1 MSHLLA
7 DPTVALVV
15 GGSADDRDRVRTAI
29 SDGDGGT
36 VAGVVVDRADLAET
50 LSERD
55 DAGCIVAVDI
65 GEAEF
70 EDVYETA
77 RADGDRLPVVVY
89 ADGEAVAAVVAERAD
104 CRYLPRSA
112 SPATLA
118 RVVDDA
124 VATFR
129 ERRQTAADSA
139 VFRTLLEDGQMTMFA
154 KDDEGRYVRMADVPH
169 TPGPEAF
176 IGNTDPEAFDHR
188 TDADREAY
196 EDDLRVAETGDPIRG
211 QIEHFETQGGDY
223 WSEVTKLPWRDDDGR
238 VLGVVGYAIDV
249 TDRMQLQHRLEE
261 QQRRFDQFA
270 SYVSH
275 DLRTPLQISVGALER
290 AREGH
295 ESAFDRIERANE
307 RIEEILEDLSALSK
321 GDRSVDLSE
330 EVLDVL
336 DVGVSSTALGP
347 LVEQVWSVHGTD
359 EATLDVAVPEGTEII
374 AETESVRPLVENLLK
389 NALDHAGPDVT
400 VRVGTTDRGFYV
412 EDDGPGIPE
421 AEREKV
427 LEAGYTTAEDGTGT
441 GLAIVTETVDQ
452 QGWDIDIGESET
464 GGSPGARFEFDECP
478 VVVPEP
484 VEPTDPVALTESVDV
499 GEVSVPGSAETG
511 TSDRSWRVVGNGRD
525 IWHDIDEFH
534 FRHGEVSGP
543 VRIQGRLADLESV
556 HEYSKAG
563 LMVRDT
569 LAEDAAFAF
578 VGATA
583 DHGTETMWRDEVGA
597 AAGSDQFEE
606 PYDAY
611 PWYRLDAVDGTV
623 TLSSS
628 TDGREWQP
636 IDQRRI
642 DLADPVVVG
651 LAVCSHSVDETSEAR
666 FEDVTV
672 TELDPVD

>member
-15 GGSADDRDRVRTAI
+15 GGTADDRDRVRAAV
-29 SDGDGGT
+29 SDGDGPGVAT
-36 VAGVVVDRADLAET
+36 VVADLTDLPET
-50 LSERD
+50 LSARD
-55 DAGCIVAVDI
+55 DAGCVLAVGVD
-65 GEAEF
+65 EAEF
-70 EDVYETA
+70 VDIYETA
-77 RADGDRLPVVVY
+77 RAVSDHLPVVAYV
-89 ADGEAVAAVVAERAD
+89 DDEAVAAAVANRAD

-112 SPATLA
+112 SAETLGG
-118 RVVDDA
+118 VVDDA

-129 ERRQTAADSA
+129 ERRQTAADSGIL
-139 VFRTLLEDGQMTMFA
+139 RTLLEDGQMTMFA
-154 KDDEGRYVRMADVPH
+154 KDDEGRYVRMADVPY
-169 TPGPEAF
+169 TPDTEEFVGK
-176 IGNTDPEAFDHR
+176 TDPEAFDHR

-196 EDDLRVAETGDPIRG
+196 EDDLRVAETGEPIRD

-238 VLGVVGYAIDV
+238 VLGVVGYALDV
-249 TDRMQLQHRLEE
+249 TERMQFQHRLEE

-295 ESAFDRIERANE
+295 EDAFERIERANE

-336 DVGVSSTALGP
+336 DVGVSSTELAP

-359 EATLDVAVPEGTEII
+359 GATLDVAVPEGTEII

-452 QGWDIDIGESET
+452 QGWEIDIRESET
-464 GGSPGARFEFDECP
+464 GGSPGARFEFGGCP

-484 VEPTDPVALTESVDV
+484 VEPTDPVELTESVDV
-499 GEVSVPGSAETG
+499 GDVSVPGSSQRDAAEG
-511 TSDRSWRVVGNGRD
+511 SWRVVGDGRD

-534 FRHGEVSGP
+534 FLHGEVHGP
-543 VRIQGRLADLESV
+543 VRIEGRLAELESV

-578 VGATA
+578 VGATG
-583 DHGTETMWRDEVGA
+583 DHGTETMWREEAGV
-597 AAGSDQFEE
+597 AAGSDQLEE

-623 TLSSS
+623 TLSWS
-628 TDGREWQP
+628 TDGEEWQA

-672 TELDPVD
+672 TELVAGD

>member
-15 GGSADDRDRVRTAI
+15 GGSADERDRVRAAVTG
-29 SDGDGGT
+29 GDGPDIDV
-36 VAGVVVDRADLAET
+36 VADRDDLTET
-50 LSERD
+50 LSARND
-55 DAGCIVAVDI
+55 VGGVVAVGVDET
-65 GEAEF
+65 GFDGVREA
-70 EDVYETA
+70 V
-77 RADGDRLPVVVY
+77 RAVSDHLPVVAY
-89 ADGEAVAAVVAERAD
+89 TDDEAVAAAVAGCAD

-112 SPATLA
+112 PVERLA
-118 RVVDDA
+118 AVVDDA
-124 VATFR
+124 MATFR
-129 ERRQTAADSA
+129 ERRQTAADSGIL
-139 VFRTLLEDGQMTMFA
+139 RTLLERGQMTMFA
-154 KDDEGRYVRMADVPH
+154 KDDAGRYVRMADVPY
-169 TPGPEAF
+169 TPDPEEF
-176 IGNTDPEAFDHR
+176 IGNTDPEAFDHSS
-188 TDADREAY
+188 DADRRAY
-196 EDDLRVAETGDPIRG
+196 EDDLRVAETGEPIRR
-211 QIEHFETQGGDY
+211 QIEHLETQGGDH
-223 WSEVTKLPWRDDDGR
+223 WSEVTKLPWRDEDGR
-238 VLGVVGYAIDV
+238 VIGVVGYALNV
-249 TDRMQLQHRLEE
+249 TERMQLEQRLEE

-275 DLRTPLQISVGALER
+275 DLRSPLQVSIGALER

-336 DVGVSSTALGP
+336 DVGVSSTELAP
-347 LVEQVWSVHGTD
+347 LVEQVWDVHGTD
-359 EATLDVAVPEGTEII
+359 EATLEVVVPDGTEVI

-421 AEREKV
+421 AEREQV

-452 QGWDIDIGESET
+452 QGWEIDIRES
-464 GGSPGARFEFDECP
+464 GIGDAPGARFEFTECP

-484 VEPTDPVALTESVDV
+484 AEPTGESVALTESVDV
-499 GEVSVPGSAETG
+499 GEVSVPGSATAGEDG
-511 TSDRSWRVVGNGRD
+511 SWRIVGNGRD

-534 FRHGEVSGP
+534 FRHGEVDGP
-543 VRIQGRLADLESV
+543 VRIEGRLDELEGV

-578 VGATA
+578 VGATS
-583 DHGTETMWRDEVGA
+583 DHGTETMWRHEAGA
-597 AAGSDQFEE
+597 SAGSDQIEE

-623 TLSSS
+623 TLSWS
-628 TDGREWQP
+628 TDGEEWQA

-642 DLADPVVVG
+642 DLADSVVVG
-651 LAVCSHSVDETSEAR
+651 LAVCSHSADDTSEAV
-666 FEDVTV
+666 FENVTV
-672 TELDPVD
+672 TELDPVG

>member
-1 MSHLLA
+1 MSYLLA

-15 GGSADDRDRVRTAI
+15 GGSADDRDRVRTAV
-29 SDGDGGT
+29 SGAEGET
-36 VAGVVVDRADLAET
+36 VAVVADRADLTER
-50 LSERD
+50 LSARD
-55 DAGCIVAVDI
+55 DAGCVVAVGV
-65 GEAEF
+65 GESGFDDA
-70 EDVYETA
+70 YEAA
-77 RADGDRLPVVVY
+77 RAVSDHLPVVAY
-89 ADGEAVAAVVAERAD
+89 ADDEAVAAAVAGRAD

-112 SPATLA
+112 SAETLA
-118 RVVDDA
+118 GVVDDA

-129 ERRQTAADSA
+129 ERRQTAADSGIL
-139 VFRTLLEDGQMTMFA
+139 RTFLAEGQITMFA
-154 KDDEGRYVRMADVPH
+154 KDDEGRYVRMADVPY
-169 TPGPEAF
+169 TPDPEEF
-176 IGNTDPEAFDHR
+176 IGKTDPEAFDHSS
-188 TDADREAY
+188 DADRAAY
-196 EDDLRVAETGDPIRG
+196 EDDLRVAETGEPIRR
-211 QIEHFETQGGDY
+211 QREHFETQGGDH
-223 WSEVTKLPWRDDDGR
+223 WSEVTKVPWRDDDGD
-238 VLGVVGYAIDV
+238 VVGVVGYALDV
-249 TDRMQLQHRLEE
+249 TERMQLEQRLEE
-261 QQRRFDQFA
+261 QQQRFDQFA

-295 ESAFDRIERANE
+295 EAAFERIERANE

-336 DVGVSSTALGP
+336 DVGVSSTELAP
-347 LVEQVWSVHGTD
+347 LVEQIWSVHGTD

-374 AETESVRPLVENLLK
+374 AETEAVRPLVENLLK

-421 AEREKV
+421 TEREKV
-427 LEAGYTTAEDGTGT
+427 LEAGYTTAEGGTGT

-452 QGWDIDIGESET
+452 QGWEIDIRESET
-464 GGSPGARFEFDECP
+464 GGSPGARFEFGECP
-478 VVVPEP
+478 VVIPEP
-484 VEPTDPVALTESVDV
+484 VEPTDPVELTESVDV
-499 GEVSVPGSAETG
+499 GEVSVPGSV
-511 TSDRSWRVVGNGRD
+511 TSGASEGSWRVVGNGRD

-534 FRHGEVSGP
+534 FLHGEVRGP
-543 VRIQGRLADLESV
+543 VRIEGRLADLEAV

-578 VGATA
+578 VGATG
-583 DHGTETMWRDEVGA
+583 DHGTETMWREAAGA
-597 AAGSDQFEE
+597 TAGSDQLEE

-623 TLSSS
+623 TLSWS
-628 TDGREWQP
+628 THGENWRA

-642 DLADPVVVG
+642 DLTDSVVVG
-651 LAVCSHSVDETSEAR
+651 LAVCSHSADETSEAA
-666 FEDVTV
+666 FEDVNV
-672 TELDPVD
+672 TELDAGE

>member
-29 SDGDGGT
+29 SDGDDL
-36 VAGVVVDRADLAET
+36 VAVAAADRSDLTER
-50 LSERD
+50 LSTRD
-55 DAGCIVAVDI
+55 DAGCVVAVGVD
-65 GEAEF
+65 EAAFDDAREA
-70 EDVYETA
+70 A
-77 RADGDRLPVVVY
+77 RAVSDHLPVVAY
-89 ADGEAVAAVVAERAD
+89 TDDEAVAAAVAARAD
-104 CRYLPRSA
+104 CRYLPRSVA
-112 SPATLA
+112 VETLA
-118 RVVDDA
+118 SVVGDA
-124 VATFR
+124 VATYR
-129 ERRQTAADSA
+129 ERRQTAADSGIL
-139 VFRTLLEDGQMTMFA
+139 RTLLEEGQMTMFA
-154 KDDEGRYVRMADVPH
+154 KDVEGRYVRMADVPY
-169 TPGPEAF
+169 TPDPEEF
-176 IGNTDPEAFDHR
+176 IGKTDPEAFGHGS
-188 TDADREAY
+188 DADQEAY
-196 EDDLRVAETGDPIRG
+196 EDDLRVAETGEPVRR
-211 QIEHFETQGGDY
+211 QTEHFETQGGDH
-223 WSEVTKLPWRDDDGR
+223 WSEVTKVPWRDDDGR
-238 VLGVVGYAIDV
+238 IRGVVGYALDV
-249 TDRMQLQHRLEE
+249 SERMQLEQKLEE

-295 ESAFDRIERANE
+295 EAAFDRIERANE

-336 DVGVSSTALGP
+336 DVGVSSTELAP
-347 LVEQVWSVHGTD
+347 LVEQIWRVHGTD
-359 EATLDVAVPEGTEII
+359 EATLEMAVPEGTEII
-374 AETESVRPLVENLLK
+374 AETEAVRPLVENLLK

-400 VRVGTTDRGFYV
+400 IRVGTTDRGFYV

-427 LEAGYTTAEDGTGT
+427 LEAGYTTTDEGTGT

-452 QGWDIDIGESET
+452 QGWGIGIRESET

-484 VEPTDPVALTESVDV
+484 VEPTEPVDLTESVDV
-499 GEVSVPGSAETG
+499 GDVSVPGSAVSGASEG
-511 TSDRSWRVVGNGRD
+511 SWRVVGNGRD
-525 IWHDIDEFH
+525 IWYDIDEFH

-543 VRIQGRLADLESV
+543 VRIEGRLADLESV

-569 LAEDAAFAF
+569 LAEDAAFGF
-578 VGATA
+578 VGATG
-583 DHGTETMWRDEVGA
+583 DHGTETMWREGA
-597 AAGSDQFEE
+597 GVAAGSDQLEE

-623 TLSSS
+623 TLSWS
-628 TDGREWQP
+628 TDGEDWQP
-636 IDQRRI
+636 IDQRRV
-642 DLADPVVVG
+642 DLANPSVVG
-651 LAVCSHSVDETSEAR
+651 LAVCSHSADQTSEAV

-672 TELDPVD
+672 TELETDD